1 MLKQGTLTI
10 QVDLSYK
17 EDVLFFDNIFA
28 EVDKFIKQ
36 LSTDPSVVYDD
47 PKVTLIGEGVQ

>member
-1 MLKQGTLTI
+1 MLKQGTLII
-10 QVDLSYK
+10 QVEMSYK
-17 EDVLFFDNIFA
+17 EDVLFFDNIFV

-36 LSTDPSVVYDD
+36 LSTDHSVVYDD